1 MNPLK
6 TIAPV
11 THDFAQRQI
20 IVHPVQL
27 SREQLSAMTDEQQEK
42 EQRQADAIVASMLPE
57 GHRLVT
63 GAILGFVGTGPRSRL
78 TRQKAGPFVRV
89 ISVSVA
95 RTDARHS
102 HVNFMG
108 CPVVPTVTIAK

>member
-1 MNPLK
+1 MNPIK

-20 IVHPVQL
+20 IVHPVQR
-27 SREQLSAMTDEQQEK
+27 SREQLSAMTDAQQQE

-63 GAILGFVGTGPRSRL
+63 GAVLGFEGTGPRSRL
-78 TRQKAGPFVRV
+78 TRQKSGPVVRV
-89 ISVSVA
+89 ICVTVA

-102 HVNFMG
+102 HVDFMG
-108 CPVVPTVTIAK
+108 RPVVPTLTIAK